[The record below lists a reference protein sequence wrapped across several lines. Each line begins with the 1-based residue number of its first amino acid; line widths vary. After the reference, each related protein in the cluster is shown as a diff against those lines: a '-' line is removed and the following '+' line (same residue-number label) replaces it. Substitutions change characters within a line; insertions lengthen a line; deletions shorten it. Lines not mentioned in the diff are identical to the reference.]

1 MEDSSFTDPAPYL
14 PKIRDIAPGDH
25 VSFFYRQG
33 DKYSTV
39 INQCI
44 LHAHTLQFRVLFFS
58 QNHSE
63 EEIRSILTAGGV
75 SDEDIGQHIRIFHR
89 SNTEVHSIF
98 KDVSR
103 IVTFLQNEIQIA
115 RNDGYEGCFI
125 LREIVG
131 VHKVRSTSRM
141 INDTAGMETL
151 LESGR
156 IVLICIYRASEFP
169 AFVLK
174 DVIRTHPKMIIGD
187 EMYNNVFFIPPAE
200 SRGHDVDSVELSHW
214 IRTIRELTL
223 SEARLKAGRE
233 RYYDLIENSYD
244 MIQSV
249 APDGRFLFVNR
260 EWEKQTGYSGDEAR
274 QMRLFE
280 ILHPDCLEKC
290 CRTFEKVM
298 SGEDVGLIDATFVTK
313 SGEQLDV
320 QGTVNTKFSGSVPL
334 YTRGIFRIVK
344 K

>member
-1 MEDSSFTDPAPYL
+1 MEDSSFTDPAQYL
-14 PKIRDIAPGDH
+14 PKIGDIAPGDH

-33 DKYSTV
+33 DKYRTV

-44 LHAHTLQFRVLFFS
+44 LHAHALSFRVLFFS
-58 QNHSE
+58 QTRSD
-63 EEIRSILTAGGV
+63 EEIRLILTSGGIP
-75 SDEDIGQHIRIFHR
+75 DEDIGRYIKIFPR
-89 SNTEVHSIF
+89 SDSEVHSIF
-98 KDVSR
+98 KDIFR
-103 IVTFLQNEIQIA
+103 TVTFLQNEIETA
-115 RNDGYEGCFI
+115 RKEGYEGCFI

-131 VHKVRSTSRM
+131 VHKIRSTSRM
-141 INDTAGMETL
+141 INDMSGMEPL

-156 IVLICIYRASEFP
+156 IVLVCIYRASEFP
-169 AFVLK
+169 AYVLK
-174 DVIRTHPKMIIGD
+174 DVIRTHPKVIIGD
-187 EMYNNVFFIPPAE
+187 EMFHNVFFIPPEE

-214 IRTIRELTL
+214 IRTMRELTL
-223 SEARLKAGRE
+223 SEAALKAGRE
-233 RYYDLIENSYD
+233 RYYDLVENSND

-274 QMRLFE
+274 QLRLFG

-298 SGEDVGLIDATFVTK
+298 CGEDVGLIDATFVTK
-313 SGEQLDV
+313 SGEKIDV
-320 QGTVNTKFSGSVPL
+320 QGTVSTKFSGTVPL
-334 YTRGIFRIVK
+334 YTRGIFRKVK